1 MAASR
6 VQSLALREGRL
17 DILILLAAS
26 AVLLYYGVTLPVIE
40 TSAMLFWRD
49 SYSVWWALNN
59 FWSDNEYGLALTI
72 SVFSI
77 AFPAL
82 KLFLLGFLWV
92 GPLSSQFRKELLH
105 HISFLSRWAMLDVF
119 VVAMMVAVIQ
129 AGTIMDARP
138 REGIY
143 CFAGSV
149 VITMVV
155 SVMINRACGKQR

>member
-1 MAASR
+1 M
-6 VQSLALREGRL
+6 QGRL
-17 DILILLAAS
+17 DIPIFLAAS

-40 TSAMLFWRD
+40 TSAMLFFRD

-59 FWSDNEYGLALTI
+59 FWADGQYALALTI
-72 SVFSI
+72 AVFSI

-82 KLFLLGFLWV
+82 KLLVMAFLWI
-92 GPLSSQFRKELLH
+92 GPLTSQFREELLH

-119 VVAMMVAVIQ
+119 VVALLVAFVQ
-129 AGTIMDARP
+129 AGTIMDAQP

-149 VITMVV
+149 VLTMVV
-155 SVMINRACGKQR
+155 SMMINRACGKQK